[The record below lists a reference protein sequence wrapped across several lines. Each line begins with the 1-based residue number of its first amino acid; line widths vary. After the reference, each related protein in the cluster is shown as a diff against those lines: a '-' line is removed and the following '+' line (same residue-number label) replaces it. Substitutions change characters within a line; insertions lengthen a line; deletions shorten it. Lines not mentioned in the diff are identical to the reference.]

1 MSIEVKVPQL
11 PESVADATLVSWH
24 KKAGERVRRDEN
36 LVDLETDKVVLEV
49 PAPADGVLKQI
60 VAADGA
66 VVTSGQ
72 VLAILE
78 TGQAGAAAQ
87 STATAKS
94 AAVPAPATA
103 AKPSASPP
111 PAMVSSPRAPPTAP
125 PAVPPKAP
133 AAAPPPKPAPMPAA
147 ESQQRSNGPAG
158 ARDPQ
163 RMGPAVRKLVEEHD
177 LDPAAIAGSGREGRI
192 TKGDVLDYIADHQAT
207 TVGLTYDAPPA
218 PSADP
223 PQVPEAPGARAEH
236 RVPMTRLRAR
246 IAERLLEAQQ
256 SSAMLTT
263 FNEIDMS
270 AVAAL
275 RQRYQ
280 EQFQARYEIKLGFM
294 SFFVKACI
302 EALRQYPV
310 INASVDG
317 KEIVYHEYFD
327 IGVAVSTDRGLIV
340 PVLRNA
346 ESMSFADIEQGI
358 RDFGERARSGSL
370 QMEELTGGTFTITNG
385 GIFGSLMSTPI
396 LNPPQSGILGMHKI
410 QQRPVVVDGAVVAR
424 PMMYVALTYDHRIVD
439 GREAVQFLVHLKD
452 QLEDPARLILQI

>member
-1 MSIEVKVPQL
+1 LSIEVKVPQL
-11 PESVADATLVSWH
+11 PESVADATLVAWH
-24 KKAGERVRRDEN
+24 KKAGESVRRDEN

-72 VLAILE
+72 VLAVLE
-78 TGQAGAAAQ
+78 PGAAAAAPAAEAPQ
-87 STATAKS
+87 PTAAP
-94 AAVPAPATA
+94 AAVSAPMPAQPTPAAAAQAPAVQ
-103 AKPSASPP
+103 PP
-111 PAMVSSPRAPPTAP
+111 
-125 PAVPPKAP
+125 
-133 AAAPPPKPAPMPAA
+133 AAPPP
-147 ESQQRSNGPAG
+147 RTNGPA
-158 ARDPQ
+158 AKDAQ

-177 LDPAAIAGSGREGRI
+177 LDPLSIAGSGREGRI

-207 TVGLTYDAPPA
+207 TAGLGYDGPAAASAQPA
-218 PSADP
+218 PHGG
-223 PQVPEAPGARAEH
+223 VRAEH
-236 RVPMTRLRAR
+236 RVAMTRLRAR

-256 SSAMLTT
+256 SAAMLTT
-263 FNEIDMS
+263 FNEVDMT
-270 AVAAL
+270 AVSAL
-275 RQRYQ
+275 RARYQ
-280 EQFQARYEIKLGFM
+280 EQFLKRYDIKIGFM
-294 SFFVKACI
+294 SFFVKASI
-302 EALRQYPV
+302 EALREFPV

-317 KEIVYHEYFD
+317 KDVVYHEYFD
-327 IGVAVSTDRGLIV
+327 VGVAVSTDRGLVV

-346 ESMSFADIEQGI
+346 ESKSFAEIEHAI
-358 RDFGERARSGSL
+358 RNFGERARSGAL

-424 PMMYVALTYDHRIVD
+424 PMMYLALTYDHRIVD
-439 GREAVQFLVHLKD
+439 GRDAVQFLVRLKE